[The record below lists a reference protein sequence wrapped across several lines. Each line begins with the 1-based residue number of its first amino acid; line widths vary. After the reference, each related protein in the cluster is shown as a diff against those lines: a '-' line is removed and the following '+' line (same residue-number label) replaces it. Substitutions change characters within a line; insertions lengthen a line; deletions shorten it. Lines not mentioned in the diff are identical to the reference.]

1 MAENDNCSFH
11 WFDENCN
18 SESYSSENCNFD
30 ITFRNPTEAYPCM
43 RRASLDLKIVFCVA
57 TLFFTLSGLFL
68 KSFIIGFLRSP
79 SETSST
85 VNHLI
90 SIQQFLRITLVVN
103 YIWFGVAYM
112 MPLSLEDLLG
122 GTFCTLFTAF
132 EMFSFFGNIYWSSAL
147 AVTRLFYVKFN
158 TFIR

>member
-1 MAENDNCSFH
+1 MKEWIHRFYYVLLYA
-11 WFDENCN
+11 W
-18 SESYSSENCNFD
+18 YALYAVALLG
-30 ITFRNPTEAYPCM
+30 IATVAPAYLETINM
-43 RRASLDLKIVFCVA
+43 VLKY
-57 TLFFTLSGLFL
+57 
-68 KSFIIGFLRSP
+68 FIIGFLRSP

-103 YIWFGVAYM
+103 YIWFGVAYL
-112 MPLSLEDLLG
+112 MPFSLEDLLG

>member
-1 MAENDNCSFH
+1 MKTVIPKVTVQKIVTLKSPLE
-11 WFDENCN
+11 
-18 SESYSSENCNFD
+18 
-30 ITFRNPTEAYPCM
+30 NPTEAYPYM
-43 RRASLDLKIVFCVA
+43 RRASLDFKIVFCVA

-68 KSFIIGFLRSP
+68 KGFIIGFLRSP

-103 YIWFGVAYM
+103 YNWFGVAYL
-112 MPLSLEDLLG
+112 MPFSLEDLLG
-122 GTFCTLFTAF
+122 GTFCTLFTPF